1 LKIQYRLI
9 YNLIV
14 KGRFNK
20 MDRDWHKRLKESR
33 EKAGLTL
40 KEVSGMDVFDVSQ
53 QSLIKYE
60 SGEVFPRID
69 LLDKM
74 CKKYNVTIDYILYG
88 SSELSKTNDLEGQ
101 LVSLFML
108 MHSGKIQ
115 FGKKEK
121 VLFVQDKKLEQDLM
135 ILDIF
140 LENNEIAT
148 IDDLSALIRA
158 IKKMSEE
165 KDAG

>member
-1 LKIQYRLI
+1 
-9 YNLIV
+9 
-14 KGRFNK
+14 
-20 MDRDWHKRLKESR
+20 MDKNWYKRLKESR

-40 KEVSGMDVFDVSQ
+40 REASGINVFDVSQ

-60 SGEVFPRID
+60 NGEVFPRID

-74 CKKYNVTIDYILYG
+74 CKKYNVTVDYILYG

-108 MHSGKIQ
+108 MHSGKIK
-115 FGKKEK
+115 FSKKEK
-121 VLFVQDKKLEQDLM
+121 ALLVKDKKLEQNLM
-135 ILDIF
+135 ILNIF

-148 IDDLSALIRA
+148 VDDLSSLILA

-165 KDAG
+165 KSVG

>member
-1 LKIQYRLI
+1 
-9 YNLIV
+9 
-14 KGRFNK
+14 
-20 MDRDWHKRLKESR
+20 MDKNWFKRLRESR

-40 KEVSGMDVFDVSQ
+40 REASEMNVFDVSQ
-53 QSLIKYE
+53 QTLIKYE

-74 CKKYNVTIDYILYG
+74 CKKYNVTVDYILYG

-108 MHSGKIQ
+108 MYNGKIKFRKQ
-115 FGKKEK
+115 EK
-121 VLFVQDKKLEQDLM
+121 ALFVHDKKLEQDLT

-140 LENNEIAT
+140 LEKNEIAT
-148 IDDLSALIRA
+148 IDDLSSLIRG

-165 KDAG
+165 KDIR